1 MLKVK
6 KFKKKTKKGG
16 HKSYDDPKCR
26 KSQDDHSVFTLLL
39 KSDFNTILAC
49 LGVTCIDVWEL
60 VNICR
65 QKEIGGSQLY

>member
-39 KSDFNTILAC
+39 KSDFNKTLAC

-60 VNICR
+60 LIVLSP
-65 QKEIGGSQLY
+65 K